1 MANTEHTS
9 TMNIKPTPISH
20 QFIEIN
26 TTDVTQLMSIELA
39 CHSHPWSEKT
49 FTSCIGGR
57 YFGEKLGKKLGEKL
71 AGKLRDK
78 QGNSSIE
85 AEPIGFYI
93 GEYVAQEA
101 TLMDICVLPTEQG
114 NGYGKKLLNQFLAQ
128 AKKLGATKI
137 FLEVRAKN
145 ISAQMLYMN
154 AGFIE
159 INRRTGYYPSSSGFG
174 YEDAI
179 VMSLKI

>member
-1 MANTEHTS
+1 MSKNTNNTS
-9 TMNIKPTPISH
+9 NNNR
-20 QFIEIN
+20 FIEI
-26 TTDVTQLMSIELA
+26 TPDDVKDLMVIECA

-57 YFGEKLGKKLGEKL
+57 YFGEKLI
-71 AGKLRDK
+71 DK
-78 QGNSSIE
+78 TI
-85 AEPIGFYI
+85 ATGFYI
-93 GEYVAQEA
+93 GEYVIGEA
-101 TLMDICVLPTEQG
+101 TLMDICVTPNQQG
-114 NGYGKKLLNQFLAQ
+114 KGLGKVLLKQFLAQ

-145 ISAQMLYMN
+145 IPAQMLYMN

-159 INRRTGYYPSSSGFG
+159 IDRRTGYYPSSSGFG

-179 VMSLKI
+179 VMSLSC